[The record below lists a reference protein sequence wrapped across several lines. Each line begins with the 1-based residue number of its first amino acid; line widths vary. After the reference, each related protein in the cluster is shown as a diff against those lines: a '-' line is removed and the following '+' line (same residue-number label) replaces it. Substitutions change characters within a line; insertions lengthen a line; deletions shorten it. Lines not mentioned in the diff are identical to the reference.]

1 MNIWKDFI
9 LCVYLFLKYS
19 VFIMDETKKSHLQ
32 SYLGSEINAL
42 RTHYELWTELVQ
54 VCFG

>member
-19 VFIMDETKKSHLQ
+19 VFIMDEIKKSHLQ